1 MQTRL
6 DITLSLSSTTDY
18 KTCSQLICT
27 YATKMFTKQGDKR
40 YEAVTCRDGFTVLL
54 MGLKLQGSSLT
65 QALSKALEKP

>member
-1 MQTRL
+1 
-6 DITLSLSSTTDY
+6 
-18 KTCSQLICT
+18 
-27 YATKMFTKQGDKR
+27 MFTKQGDKR